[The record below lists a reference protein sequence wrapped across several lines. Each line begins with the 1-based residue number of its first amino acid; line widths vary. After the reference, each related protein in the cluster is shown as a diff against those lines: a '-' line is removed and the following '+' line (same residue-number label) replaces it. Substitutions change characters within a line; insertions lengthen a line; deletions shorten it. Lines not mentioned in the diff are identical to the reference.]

1 MKRCPCCGYLT
12 IDDSYEVIT
21 DICAVCFWQYDVVSQ
36 DYPDISIG
44 PNKVSLNMARENYK
58 AIGACEEDCI
68 GFGGDMEPD
77 DFEKREKYKG
87 KGSCRPG
94 AAWKNIK

>member
-12 IDDSYEVIT
+12 IDESYEVIT

-44 PNKVSLNMARENYK
+44 PNKVSLNMARKNYK
-58 AIGACEEDCI
+58 AIGACEERFVD
-68 GFGGDMEPD
+68 
-77 DFEKREKYKG
+77 KV
-87 KGSCRPG
+87 RPPYEDEL
-94 AAWKNIK
+94 